1 MEMKELFSG
10 ESYKVLEVLLNVGE
24 KMPWHEASSDA
35 FIICKKGKGKV
46 IFSDKVVEVC
56 QGQTLLIN
64 ANEPHQLEV
73 LEDFCSN
80 IILSS
85 EGKINFIKKEP
96 QPHSMSIY

>member
-73 LEDFCSN
+73 LGDFCSN

-96 QPHSMSIY
+96 QPLSMSIY